1 MGLRSEKAT
10 VSPVFFA
17 LLALLST
24 LLLPESGVHWVLG
37 VAGISAFVL
46 SLFRPNLG
54 LPILLGLILGGLHY
68 DRWSQQRVAADCLGH
83 FEIIIVEIIDFP
95 HFFDGIDGEP
105 LASLDLAVVSQNGSG
120 CQIPSKV
127 VAYLPLKLTAE
138 APELGDRLIV
148 EGRLK
153 TVSSQLSPQV
163 WPDQATA
170 LGSQRFGVL
179 SIHAV
184 HNQTDAFTDAVQRS
198 RIILSHWMSTTLTS
212 TDSNS
217 LMQALL
223 IGRSDAL
230 DTEMWH
236 RLKRLGIAYVVVV
249 SGLHIGLIALFSW
262 TLLSL
267 PRKFFRLPS
276 DTGSIA
282 LHCVVSI
289 AVSGGY
295 ALLSGWQLPAQ
306 RATMMVGALL
316 LTRWG
321 GLSVGSMTVL
331 ALIALIVLGIDLF
344 SALSASFWLTFGVT
358 ATILWLLTLTKGMT
372 PVVRLLLIQ
381 SGAAIAGGIAS
392 AFFFGELSLAS
403 VITNVVAVPIITSWC
418 LPVGLLSV
426 IAELSALPGA
436 RWLLTTAALPLPFFL
451 ELLTKL
457 DGLTSPTLFRAHSPH
472 WGTLIIA
479 VLTIV
484 AINSR
489 RTVRMTALLLLVLV
503 GLRRDSADDL
513 SYRFA
518 VIDIGQGTALV
529 LTSAQTTMVFD
540 LGGWVHPERSQATK
554 ILIPY
559 LSSEGRGTIDHLL
572 VSHGDA
578 DHSAGLS
585 DLRDRFSIQ
594 NAHGFGGRRC
604 RPGQRQ
610 WLDAYVEIVFLSGSG
625 QSINQPNADSCTVI
639 LRVFDT
645 RILIPGDIGS
655 AQERE
660 TVAYW
665 NEKQLTT
672 DILLASHHG
681 SKTSSSATWLHRTSP
696 TFVIYSA
703 ALQNRFGHPH
713 PEVTE
718 RVDRWALSSFNTAR
732 SGTVTFTI
740 DARGISAINT
750 MRTTS
755 SPYWLA
761 LDY

>member
-1 MGLRSEKAT
+1 M
-10 VSPVFFA
+10 A
-17 LLALLST
+17 LLTLLST
-24 LLLPESGVHWVLG
+24 LLLPESGVHWVIG

-83 FEIIIVEIIDFP
+83 YERINVEIIDFP
-95 HFFDGIDGEP
+95 SFFDGVDGEP
-105 LASLDLAVVSQNGSG
+105 LSSLDLAVVSQNASG

-148 EGRLK
+148 DGRLK
-153 TVSSQLSPQV
+153 SVSSQLSPQV
-163 WPDQATA
+163 WPDQATS

-179 SIHAV
+179 SIQAV
-184 HNQTDAFTDAVQRS
+184 HNQTDAFSDAVQRS
-198 RIILSHWMSTTLTS
+198 RITLSHWMSTTLTG
-212 TDSNS
+212 DGYS

-230 DTEMWH
+230 DAEMWH
-236 RLKRLGIAYVVVV
+236 RLKRLGIAHVVVV

-267 PRKFFRLPS
+267 PRQFFRLPN
-276 DTGSIA
+276 DTGSIV
-282 LHCVVSI
+282 LHCGVAI

-306 RATMMVGALL
+306 RATMMVVALL
-316 LTRWG
+316 LARWG
-321 GLSVGSMTVL
+321 GLSVGSMTLL

-358 ATILWLLTLTKGMT
+358 ATILWLLTFTKGMT

-403 VITNVVAVPIITSWC
+403 VITNMVAVPIITWWC

-426 IAELSALPGA
+426 LAELSALPGA
-436 RWLLTTAALPLPFFL
+436 TWLLTTAALPLPLFL
-451 ELLTKL
+451 ELLTTL
-457 DGLTSPTLFRAHSPH
+457 DTLASPTLFRAYSPH
-472 WGTLIIA
+472 WGTLMIA
-479 VLTIV
+479 VLTMG

-489 RTVRMTALLLLVLV
+489 RTVRITALLLLVLV
-503 GLRRDSADDL
+503 GLRRDSADSL
-513 SYRFA
+513 SYRF
-518 VIDIGQGTALV
+518 VVMDIGQGTALA

-559 LSSEGRGTIDHLL
+559 LSSEGRRTIDHLL

-585 DLRDRFSIQ
+585 DLRERFSIQ
-594 NAHGFGGRRC
+594 HTHGFGGRRC
-604 RPGQRQ
+604 RPGHRQ
-610 WLDAYVEIVFLSGSG
+610 WLDGHVEIVFLSGSG
-625 QSINQPNADSCTVI
+625 QSINQPNPDSCAVM

-655 AQERE
+655 VKERE
-660 TVAYW
+660 IVAYW
-665 NEKQLTT
+665 DAKQLTT
-672 DILLASHHG
+672 DILIAGHHG

-713 PEVTE
+713 PEVIE
-718 RVDRWALSSFNTAR
+718 RVDRLALSSFNTAS

-740 DARGISAINT
+740 DARGISAVNT
-750 MRTTS
+750 MRTIFG
-755 SPYWLA
+755 PYWLT